1 MKNIK
6 ITFLTIISVLILAT
20 GCSQPQ
26 PKPKQN
32 QVEYDYVSKNDMTE
46 QYNMVGIASYYGK
59 RWNGRTTANG
69 EKLNIHAMTAAHK
82 TLPFNTIVKVTLL
95 STGKS
100 VNVRINDRGPYSGA
114 RIIDLTDEAA
124 KRLGMYHQG
133 IGKVRL
139 DIVKYP
145 NR

>member
-6 ITFLTIISVLILAT
+6 ITFIAISSILILAT
-20 GCSQPQ
+20 GCSTIH
-26 PKPKQN
+26 PKTNYPRYN
-32 QVEYDYVSKNDMTE
+32 NNSYNDS
-46 QYNMVGIASYYGK
+46 MVGIASYYGQ

-100 VNVRINDRGPYSGA
+100 VIVRINDRGPYSGN

-139 DIVKYP
+139 DILKYP

>member
-6 ITFLTIISVLILAT
+6 ITFITIFALSILST
-20 GCSQPQ
+20 GCSIIHH
-26 PKPKQN
+26 KAN
-32 QVEYDYVSKNDMTE
+32 YSK
-46 QYNMVGIASYYGK
+46 YNNISQHSMVGIASYYGE

>member
-6 ITFLTIISVLILAT
+6 TVFLSIFSVLFLAT
-20 GCSQPQ
+20 GCSFNQ
-26 PKPKQN
+26 PKVKQ
-32 QVEYDYVSKNDMTE
+32 T
-46 QYNMVGIASYYGK
+46 QYSSEHDMVGIASYYGE

-69 EKLNIHAMTAAHK
+69 EKLNIHEMTAAHK
-82 TLPFNTIVKVTLL
+82 TLPFNTVVKVTLL

-100 VNVRINDRGPYSGA
+100 VNVRINDRGPYAGK

-133 IGKVRL
+133 IGKVGL
-139 DIVKYP
+139 DILKYP
-145 NR
+145 NN